1 MQKRM
6 SYHIINLKNYKLL
19 NHVQFCYPMNVC
31 PPGSSVHGLFQA
43 RILEQVA
50 QVLPPPGDI
59 SALRNKPM
67 SFALLGRFFT
77 TVPAGKRFS
86 NCAAAAAAAKSR
98 QSCPTPSDPIDGSP
112 PGSAIPGIFQART
125 LEWIAISFSNA

>member
-1 MQKRM
+1 MQERM
-6 SYHIINLKNYKLL
+6 SYHIINLKKCKLL
-19 NHVQFCYPMNVC
+19 NHVQFCYPVNVPVNVC
-31 PPGSSVHGLFQA
+31 PPGSSVHGVFQA

-50 QVLPPPGDI
+50 QVLPPPRDI

-77 TVPAGKRFS
+77 TVPAGKPFS
-86 NCAAAAAAAKSR
+86 NCAAAAAAKSR

-112 PGSAIPGIFQART
+112 PGSAVPGIFQART
-125 LEWIAISFSNA
+125 LE